1 MHIHFFDGGNA
12 LSDFRVR
19 QLLPRLQA
27 VNAGVESIR
36 ARHVHLVG
44 FDQAPGGDE
53 LNRLSAL
60 LTYGE
65 PFAAGSAAPD
75 AAVIVAPRLGT
86 VSPWASKA
94 TDIARNCG
102 LNPHRVERLVEYQIG
117 LQRKLLGRHQL
128 SKSDLDAVAA
138 LLHDRMTES
147 VLASRDEARA
157 LFTELHPEPLAHVDV
172 LAGGRAAL
180 EQANTDWGLALAAD
194 EIDYLMDAFTKLG
207 RNPTDVELMM
217 FAQAN
222 SEHCRHKI
230 FNAQFTIDG
239 VAQDK
244 SLFGMIRHTEQQ
256 NPQHTVVAYSDNA
269 AVMEGHD
276 VEVFE
281 AKSASSACQVS
292 AGSYEKM
299 STAALCTLAPAHSS
313 IHSVRQP
320 LRPHLLQ
327 DGGGDLLDA
336 LGDGGEPAYA

>member
-36 ARHVHLVG
+36 ARHVHLVA

-65 PFAAGSAAPD
+65 PFAAGSAPPD
-75 AAVIVAPRLGT
+75 AAVVVAPRLGT

-117 LQRKLLGRHQL
+117 LQRKLIGRHQL
-128 SKSDLDAVAA
+128 SKSDLDAIAA

-147 VLASRDEARA
+147 VLASRDEAKA
-157 LFTELHPEPLAHVDV
+157 LFTELTPEPLAHVDV

-180 EQANTDWGLALAAD
+180 EKATR
-194 EIDYLMDAFTKLG
+194 I
-207 RNPTDVELMM
+207 
-217 FAQAN
+217 
-222 SEHCRHKI
+222 
-230 FNAQFTIDG
+230 G
-239 VAQDK
+239 VW
-244 SLFGMIRHTEQQ
+244 RWRRTR
-256 NPQHTVVAYSDNA
+256 
-269 AVMEGHD
+269 
-276 VEVFE
+276 
-281 AKSASSACQVS
+281 
-292 AGSYEKM
+292 
-299 STAALCTLAPAHSS
+299 STTC
-313 IHSVRQP
+313 
-320 LRPHLLQ
+320 
-327 DGGGDLLDA
+327 
-336 LGDGGEPAYA
+336 